1 MPIASP
7 LPLDEQDFEEVDK
20 LLESLGAEDGLRLDG
35 AQGLLTALIVGPQDV
50 GPEDWLPV
58 ILGGEPLGAP
68 SPKLQRLLDLL
79 LRLQASLAHGL
90 DMHSYDPIFAEHEGD
105 DDERAV
111 DAGGWCEGFSLGVDL
126 NAEIWEQRMQ
136 EDRTLLEMLAPI
148 VALAV
153 DAGGW
158 CEGFSLGVDL
168 NAEIWEQ
175 RMQEDRT
182 LLEMLAPIVALG
194 VDDGV
199 FAEIRNPDQAPL
211 SERERDIVVAQLASV
226 LIDVRQYWQEHPPET
241 SAPVGATLH

>member
-1 MPIASP
+1 MKP
-7 LPLDEQDFEEVDK
+7 LDLPLILDEQDFEEIDR
-20 LLESLGAEDGLRLDG
+20 LLEALGADDGLRLDG
-35 AQGLLTALIVGPQDV
+35 AQGLLTALIVGPQEV

-68 SPKLQRLLDLL
+68 SPKLQRLPDLL
-79 LRLQASLAHGL
+79 LRLKANLERGL
-90 DMHSYDPIFAEHEGD
+90 DIHSYDPIFAEHESEGD
-105 DDERAV
+105 EH
-111 DAGGWCEGFSLGVDL
+111 S
-126 NAEIWEQRMQ
+126 
-136 EDRTLLEMLAPI
+136 
-148 VALAV
+148 V

-199 FAEIRNPDQAPL
+199 FAEVRNPNQPPL
-211 SERERDIVVAQLASV
+211 SERERDIVVTQLASV
-226 LIDVRQYWQEHPPET
+226 LIDVRQYWQEHPPES
-241 SAPVGATLH
+241 SAPAGATLH

>member
-1 MPIASP
+1 MMPAPAP
-7 LPLDEQDFEEVDK
+7 LILDEQDFEEIDR
-20 LLESLGAEDGLRLDG
+20 LLEALGADDGLRLDG
-35 AQGLLTALIVGPQDV
+35 AQGLLTALIVGPQEV

-79 LRLQASLAHGL
+79 LRLHAALQRGL
-90 DMHSYDPIFAEHEGD
+90 DIHSYDPIFAEHESVG
-105 DDERAV
+105 E
-111 DAGGWCEGFSLGVDL
+111 EHS
-126 NAEIWEQRMQ
+126 
-136 EDRTLLEMLAPI
+136 
-148 VALAV
+148 V

-226 LIDVRQYWQEHPPET
+226 LIDVRQYWQEHPPEA

>member
-1 MPIASP
+1 MGGTGIVKPVAVP

-35 AQGLLTALIVGPQDV
+35 AQGLLTALIVGPQEV

-90 DMHSYDPIFAEHEGD
+90 DMHSYDPIFAEHEGQG
-105 DDERAV
+105 DERA
-111 DAGGWCEGFSLGVDL
+111 
-126 NAEIWEQRMQ
+126 I
-136 EDRTLLEMLAPI
+136 
-148 VALAV
+148 

>member
-1 MPIASP
+1 MKPVDLP
-7 LPLDEQDFEEVDK
+7 LILDEQDFEEIDR
-20 LLESLGAEDGLRLDG
+20 LLEELGADDGLRLDG
-35 AQGLLTALIVGPQDV
+35 AQGLLTALIVGPQEV

-79 LRLQASLAHGL
+79 LRFKENIERGL
-90 DMHSYDPIFAEHEGD
+90 DIHSYDPIFAEHEG
-105 DDERAV
+105 ENEEHSV

-126 NAEIWEQRMQ
+126 AAE
-136 EDRTLLEMLAPI
+136 L
-148 VALAV
+148 
-153 DAGGW
+153 
-158 CEGFSLGVDL
+158 
-168 NAEIWEQ
+168 WEQ

-199 FAEIRNPDQAPL
+199 FAEIRNPNQAPL
-211 SERERDIVVAQLASV
+211 SEIERDAVVSQLAGV

>member
-1 MPIASP
+1 MKPVSPP

-68 SPKLQRLLDLL
+68 SPRLQRLLDLL
-79 LRLQASLAHGL
+79 LRLKASLAHGL
-90 DMHSYDPIFAEHEGD
+90 DLHSYDPIFAEHEG
-105 DDERAV
+105 EGEVRSI

-136 EDRTLLEMLAPI
+136 EDRTLL
-148 VALAV
+148 
-153 DAGGW
+153 D
-158 CEGFSLGVDL
+158 
-168 NAEIWEQ
+168 
-175 RMQEDRT
+175 
-182 LLEMLAPIVALG
+182 MLAPIVALG

-199 FAEIRNPDQAPL
+199 FADIRNPDQAPL

>member
-1 MPIASP
+1 VKPAAPP
-7 LPLDEQDFEEVDK
+7 LSLDEQDFEEVDR

-58 ILGGEPLGAP
+58 ILGGEPLGVP
-68 SPKLQRLLDLL
+68 SPRLQRLLDLL
-79 LRLQASLAHGL
+79 MRLKASLAHGL
-90 DMHSYDPIFAEHEGD
+90 DIHSYDPIFAEHEG
-105 DDERAV
+105 
-111 DAGGWCEGFSLGVDL
+111 EG
-126 NAEIWEQRMQ
+126 
-136 EDRTLLEMLAPI
+136 EDHAI
-148 VALAV
+148 

-199 FAEIRNPDQAPL
+199 FAEVRNPNQPPL

>member
-1 MPIASP
+1 MKPADPP

-20 LLESLGAEDGLRLDG
+20 LLESLGADDGLRLDG

-68 SPKLQRLLDLL
+68 SPRLQRLLDLL
-79 LRLQASLAHGL
+79 LRLKASIAHGL
-90 DMHSYDPIFAEHEGD
+90 DIHNYDPIFAEHEG
-105 DDERAV
+105 
-111 DAGGWCEGFSLGVDL
+111 
-126 NAEIWEQRMQ
+126 
-136 EDRTLLEMLAPI
+136 EDHAI
-148 VALAV
+148 

-199 FAEIRNPDQAPL
+199 FAEVRNPDQPPL

>member
-90 DMHSYDPIFAEHEGD
+90 DMHCYDPIFAEHEGD
-105 DDERAV
+105 DDERA
-111 DAGGWCEGFSLGVDL
+111 
-126 NAEIWEQRMQ
+126 I
-136 EDRTLLEMLAPI
+136 
-148 VALAV
+148 

>member
-1 MPIASP
+1 MTPAPAP
-7 LPLDEQDFEEVDK
+7 LILDEQDFEEIDR
-20 LLESLGAEDGLRLDG
+20 LLEALGADDGLRLDG

-79 LRLQASLAHGL
+79 LRLKANLERGL
-90 DMHSYDPIFAEHEGD
+90 EIHSYDPIFAEHEHEGD
-105 DDERAV
+105 EL
-111 DAGGWCEGFSLGVDL
+111 S
-126 NAEIWEQRMQ
+126 
-136 EDRTLLEMLAPI
+136 
-148 VALAV
+148 V

-226 LIDVRQYWQEHPPET
+226 LIDVRQYWQEHPPEA

>member
-1 MPIASP
+1 MKPVAAP

-35 AQGLLTALIVGPQDV
+35 AQGLLTALIVGPQEI

-79 LRLQASLAHGL
+79 LRLKSSLAHGL
-90 DMHSYDPIFAEHEGD
+90 DLHSYDPIFAEHDGEGD
-105 DDERAV
+105 DDIHSI

-136 EDRTLLEMLAPI
+136 EDRTLL
-148 VALAV
+148 
-153 DAGGW
+153 D
-158 CEGFSLGVDL
+158 
-168 NAEIWEQ
+168 
-175 RMQEDRT
+175 
-182 LLEMLAPIVALG
+182 MLAPIVALG

-199 FAEIRNPDQAPL
+199 FAEVRNPDQAPL

>member
-1 MPIASP
+1 MKPVDPP
-7 LPLDEQDFEEVDK
+7 LPLDEQDFEEIDR

-35 AQGLLTALIVGPQDV
+35 AQGLLTALVIGPQDV

-68 SPKLQRLLDLL
+68 SPRLQRLLDLL

-90 DMHSYDPIFAEHEGD
+90 DLHSYDPIFAEHEGEGE
-105 DDERAV
+105 ER
-111 DAGGWCEGFSLGVDL
+111 S
-126 NAEIWEQRMQ
+126 I
-136 EDRTLLEMLAPI
+136 
-148 VALAV
+148 

-199 FAEIRNPDQAPL
+199 FAEVRNPDQPPL
-211 SERERDIVVAQLASV
+211 SERERDIVVGQLASV

-241 SAPVGATLH
+241 SAPAGATLH

>member
-148 VALAV
+148 VAL
-153 DAGGW
+153 
-158 CEGFSLGVDL
+158 
-168 NAEIWEQ
+168 
-175 RMQEDRT
+175 
-182 LLEMLAPIVALG
+182 G

>member
-1 MPIASP
+1 MMPTPAP
-7 LPLDEQDFEEVDK
+7 LILDEQDFEEIDR
-20 LLESLGAEDGLRLDG
+20 LLEALGADDGLRLDG
-35 AQGLLTALIVGPQDV
+35 AQGLLTALIVGPQEV

-79 LRLQASLAHGL
+79 LRLHDALQRGL
-90 DMHSYDPIFAEHEGD
+90 DIHSYDPIFAEHESEGD
-105 DDERAV
+105 EH
-111 DAGGWCEGFSLGVDL
+111 S
-126 NAEIWEQRMQ
+126 
-136 EDRTLLEMLAPI
+136 
-148 VALAV
+148 V

-226 LIDVRQYWQEHPPET
+226 LIDVRQYWQEHPPEA

>member
-1 MPIASP
+1 MKPGEPAES
-7 LPLDEQDFEEVDK
+7 LDQQDFEETDR

-35 AQGLLTALIVGPQDV
+35 AQGLLTALIVGPRDV

-68 SPKLQRLLDLL
+68 SPRLQRLLDLL
-79 LRLQASLAHGL
+79 LRLKASLARGL
-90 DMHSYDPIFAEHEGD
+90 DIHSYDPIFAEHEH
-105 DDERAV
+105 
-111 DAGGWCEGFSLGVDL
+111 EG
-126 NAEIWEQRMQ
+126 EEQ
-136 EDRTLLEMLAPI
+136 AI
-148 VALAV
+148 

-199 FAEIRNPDQAPL
+199 FAEVRNPNQPPL

-226 LIDVRQYWQEHPPET
+226 LIDVRQYWQEHPPES
-241 SAPVGATLH
+241 SAPAGATLH

>member
-1 MPIASP
+1 VKPIDVP

-20 LLESLGAEDGLRLDG
+20 LLESLGADDGLRLDG

-79 LRLQASLAHGL
+79 LRLKASLAHGL
-90 DMHSYDPIFAEHEGD
+90 DIHSYDPIFAEHEG
-105 DDERAV
+105 
-111 DAGGWCEGFSLGVDL
+111 EGEES
-126 NAEIWEQRMQ
+126 AI
-136 EDRTLLEMLAPI
+136 
-148 VALAV
+148 

-199 FAEIRNPDQAPL
+199 FAEVRNPDQPPL

>member
-1 MPIASP
+1 MPAATP

-20 LLESLGAEDGLRLDG
+20 LLQSLGAEDGLRLDG
-35 AQGLLTALIVGPQDV
+35 AQGLLTALIVGPQEV

-79 LRLQASLAHGL
+79 LRFQASLAHGL
-90 DMHSYDPIFAEHEGD
+90 DIHSYDPIFAEHDAEGD
-105 DDERAV
+105 EPA
-111 DAGGWCEGFSLGVDL
+111 
-126 NAEIWEQRMQ
+126 I
-136 EDRTLLEMLAPI
+136 
-148 VALAV
+148 

-199 FAEIRNPDQAPL
+199 FAEVRNPDQAPL